1 MNFILKKEKNVIP
14 IEVKNK
20 RRVNK
25 KDVKSLIKFCS
36 LFGIEKGYLI
46 TKKENKIMEIEG
58 KKIIIIPVTKFLFL
72 NFSLYLNPSS

>member
-1 MNFILKKEKNVIP
+1 VDFILKKEKDVIP
-14 IEVKNK
+14 VEVKNK

-46 TKKENKIMEIEG
+46 NREEDKIIEIKG
-58 KKIIIIPVTKFLFL
+58 KKIIIIPVTKFLLFEL
-72 NFSLYLNPSS
+72 

>member
-1 MNFILKKEKNVIP
+1 MDFILKKEKDVIP
-14 IEVKNK
+14 VEVKNK

-46 TKKENKIMEIEG
+46 NREEDKIIEIKG
-58 KKIIIIPVTKFLFL
+58 KKIIIIPVTKFLLFEL
-72 NFSLYLNPSS
+72 